1 MEKQKLISVK
11 SIYRESKSLF
21 KKHLYYFISAFLFIS
36 VVSVGMSALAP
47 QPESFSTLSLM
58 AIAGIFSI
66 LFSFASIV
74 IQIYLQI
81 KVMRGTLRTMR
92 EPEFK
97 PEFNSFFIREG
108 GGQMLVKR
116 FFITAIIST
125 LFILGGFI
133 LLILPG
139 IYIAVRMSFAMYIV
153 ADTGAKPMEA
163 IRESWAMTKGKFWAL
178 LRYNIIVAFFALITI
193 IAFIVTMPLL
203 QIMTL
208 NLYERLLKEK
218 QSLATGPV
226 IV

>member
-1 MEKQKLISVK
+1 
-11 SIYRESKSLF
+11 
-21 KKHLYYFISAFLFIS
+21 
-36 VVSVGMSALAP
+36 
-47 QPESFSTLSLM
+47 
-58 AIAGIFSI
+58 
-66 LFSFASIV
+66 
-74 IQIYLQI
+74 
-81 KVMRGTLRTMR
+81 MRGTLRTMR